1 MVSSG
6 VRNDV
11 GRDNTSWAMKRSTE
25 FFCVLESVINR
36 IYRQCA
42 NDTVYGIQLSK
53 GLLRIALCRLYVFVI
68 IVFDTSHADH
78 AVSLSRKDNIN
89 QDTPTPNRP
98 SVDPSLPSRL
108 EFGFVSHAR
117 ALGQN
122 SSHPE
127 LWEGESL
134 MNVWGF

>member
-1 MVSSG
+1 MANEEKYQS
-6 VRNDV
+6 
-11 GRDNTSWAMKRSTE
+11 
-25 FFCVLESVINR
+25 FCVLESVINR

-42 NDTVYGIQLSK
+42 NDTVYRIRLSK
-53 GLLRIALCRLYVFVI
+53 ALLRIALCRLYVFVI
-68 IVFDTSHADH
+68 VVFDTSHADH
-78 AVSLSRKDNIN
+78 AVSLSRTDSIN
-89 QDTPTPNRP
+89 QDTPTPNRS
-98 SVDPSLPSRL
+98 SVDPSLPSRP